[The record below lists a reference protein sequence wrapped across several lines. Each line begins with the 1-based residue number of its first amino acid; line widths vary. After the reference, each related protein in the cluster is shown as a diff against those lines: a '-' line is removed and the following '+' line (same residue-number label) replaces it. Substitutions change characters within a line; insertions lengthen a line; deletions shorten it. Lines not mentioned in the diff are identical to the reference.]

1 MKFNHN
7 GYLNYELPD
16 NWCDEEDND
25 NLLMYN
31 LDGDGAITLSFLNVL
46 NGEKSLAE
54 HISIIAKRFIDQN
67 NINLHSPLILF
78 NRDGKTILW
87 GTGTTSD
94 NWFIKLWIVAKYPK
108 IVLATYLSE
117 QKNDEVKICD
127 SIIDSFMFTF

>member
-31 LDGDGAITLSFLNVL
+31 PDGDGAITLSFLNVL

-78 NRDGKTILW
+78 NRDVKTILW

-108 IVLATYLSE
+108 IVFATYLSE

>member
-16 NWCDEEDND
+16 NWCAEEDND

-31 LDGDGAITLSFLNVL
+31 PDGDGAITLSFLNVL
-46 NGEKSLAE
+46 DGEKSLAE
-54 HISIIAKRFIDQN
+54 HISIIAKKFIDQN

>member
-31 LDGDGAITLSFLNVL
+31 PDGDGAITLSFLNVL

-54 HISIIAKRFIDQN
+54 HISIIAKKFIDQN

>member
-16 NWCDEEDND
+16 NWCDEEDTD

-31 LDGDGAITLSFLNVL
+31 PDGDGAITLSFLNVL

>member
-1 MKFNHN
+1 
-7 GYLNYELPD
+7 
-16 NWCDEEDND
+16 
-25 NLLMYN
+25 MYSP
-31 LDGDGAITLSFLNVL
+31 DGDGAITLSFLNVL

>member
-31 LDGDGAITLSFLNVL
+31 PDGDGAITLSFLNVL

-117 QKNDEVKICD
+117 QKNDEEKICD

>member
-31 LDGDGAITLSFLNVL
+31 PDGDGAITLSFLNVL

>member
-31 LDGDGAITLSFLNVL
+31 PDGDGAITLSFLNVL

-54 HISIIAKRFIDQN
+54 HISIISKRFIDQN

>member
-16 NWCDEEDND
+16 NWCAEEDND

-31 LDGDGAITLSFLNVL
+31 PDGDGAITLSFLNVL

-54 HISIIAKRFIDQN
+54 HISIIAKKFIDQN

>member
-31 LDGDGAITLSFLNVL
+31 PDGDGAITLSFLNVL

-67 NINLHSPLILF
+67 NINLHYPLILF

>member
-31 LDGDGAITLSFLNVL
+31 PDGDGAITLSFLNVL
-46 NGEKSLAE
+46 DGEKSLAE
-54 HISIIAKRFIDQN
+54 HISIIAKKFIDQN